1 MSKSF
6 ATVNPCS
13 MCMPM
18 GSVLVF
24 RGNEGCMPLFHGSQG
39 CSTYMRLYLAHH
51 FREPVDIACTALSEK
66 GAVYGGAANL
76 MQGLKNVIK
85 GYNPKVIGIATTCLA
100 ETIGDDVPQIVREF
114 QAQEPLAKDVTI
126 VSVSTPSYAASHEV
140 GYRVALKGLV
150 QTMARKSEPK
160 GQINGRINILVG
172 SIISPADVRFLRRF
186 LDDWGLEYILMPD
199 ISETFDAPLSQ
210 DLPLIPRG
218 GTPLDDIR
226 DTANSKATLTIG
238 GWVQE
243 PGAGDYLEKE
253 FEVPH
258 IALPL
263 PMSLEFT
270 DRLAAN
276 LEDLTGLCMPES
288 YERERGRLLDT
299 MVDAHKLLSD
309 VKTAVYGDTEMVL
322 GITSIMAELGMRA
335 QIVAT
340 GAANPAFAENA
351 AELAPGSKV
360 MMGADF
366 SQIAAEASRRDIE
379 LMVGPFTGRVVA
391 RKEKVPLLRVG
402 LPNHDR
408 YGASHQLFLGYE
420 GSMHLVD
427 CMANVLLEGKEKKVQ
442 HE

>member
-1 MSKSF
+1 MMISRNL

-24 RGNEGCMPLFHGSQG
+24 RGIEGCMPLFHGSQG

-51 FREPVDIACTALSEK
+51 FREPVDIASTALSEK
-66 GAVYGGAANL
+66 GAVYGGSANL

-114 QAQEPLAKDVTI
+114 QAQEPLAKDVII
-126 VSVSTPSYAASHEV
+126 VPVSTPSYAASHEV

-150 QTMARKSEPK
+150 QTLARKSKP
-160 GQINGRINILVG
+160 NGRINMLVG
-172 SIISPADVRFLRRF
+172 SIISPADVRFLRRLF
-186 LDDWGLEYILMPD
+186 DDWGLEYILMPD
-199 ISETFDAPLSQ
+199 ISETFDAALNR
-210 DLPLIPRG
+210 DLPLIPQG
-218 GTPLDDIR
+218 GTPLEDIR
-226 DTANSKATLTIG
+226 DCANSKATLTIG

-253 FEVPH
+253 FKVPH
-258 IALPL
+258 VALPL
-263 PMSLEFT
+263 PIGLEFT

-276 LEDLTGLCMPES
+276 LEELTGLCMPES
-288 YERERGRLLDT
+288 YERERGRLLDS
-299 MVDAHKLLSD
+299 MVDAHKVLAD

-322 GITSIMAELGMRA
+322 GITRIMMELGMKP

-351 AELAPGSKV
+351 AEIAPGSKV
-360 MMGADF
+360 SMGADF
-366 SQIAAEASRRDIE
+366 SQIAEEAASRDIE
-379 LMVGPFTGRVVA
+379 LLVGPFTGRGIA
-391 RKEKVPLLRVG
+391 RKENIPLLRVG

-420 GSMHLVD
+420 GSMNLVEG
-427 CMANVLLEGKEKKVQ
+427 MANALLESRERVAT
-442 HE
+442 

>member
-1 MSKSF
+1 MISRSL

-24 RGNEGCMPLFHGSQG
+24 RGIEGCMPLFHGSQG

-51 FREPVDIACTALSEK
+51 FREPVDIASTALSEK
-66 GAVYGGAANL
+66 GAVYGGSANL

-114 QAQEPLAKDVTI
+114 QAQEPLAKDVI
-126 VSVSTPSYAASHEV
+126 IIPVSTPSYAASHEV

-150 QTMARKSEPK
+150 QTLARKSKP
-160 GQINGRINILVG
+160 NGRINMLVG
-172 SIISPADVRFLRRF
+172 SIISPADVRFLRRLF
-186 LDDWGLEYILMPD
+186 DDWGLEYILMPD
-199 ISETFDAPLSQ
+199 ISETFDAALSR
-210 DLPLIPRG
+210 DLPLIPQG
-218 GTPLDDIR
+218 GTPLEDIR
-226 DTANSKATLTIG
+226 DCANSIATLTIG

-253 FEVPH
+253 FKVPH
-258 IALPL
+258 VALPL
-263 PMSLEFT
+263 PIGLEFT

-276 LEDLTGLCMPES
+276 LEELTGLCMPES
-288 YERERGRLLDT
+288 YERERGRLLDS
-299 MVDAHKLLSD
+299 MVDAHKVLAE

-322 GITSIMAELGMRA
+322 GITRIMMELGMKP

-351 AELAPGSKV
+351 AEIAPGSKV
-360 MMGADF
+360 SMGADF
-366 SQIAAEASRRDIE
+366 SQIAEEAASRDIE
-379 LMVGPFTGRVVA
+379 LLVGPFTGRGIA
-391 RKEKVPLLRVG
+391 RRENIPLLRVG

-420 GSMHLVD
+420 GSMNLVEG
-427 CMANVLLEGKEKKVQ
+427 MANALLESRERVAT
-442 HE
+442 

>member
-1 MSKSF
+1 
-6 ATVNPCS
+6 
-13 MCMPM
+13 MPM

-24 RGNEGCMPLFHGSQG
+24 RGIEGCMPLFHGSQG

-51 FREPVDIACTALSEK
+51 FREPVDIASSALSEK

-76 MQGLKNVIK
+76 KQGLKNLIK
-85 GYNPKVIGIATTCLA
+85 GYSPKAIGIATTCMA

-114 QAQEPLAKDVTI
+114 QAEEPLARDVTI
-126 VSVSTPSYAASHEV
+126 ISVSTPSYAASHEV
-140 GYRVALKGLV
+140 GYRVALKSLV
-150 QTMARKSEPK
+150 QTMARKSKPK
-160 GQINGRINILVG
+160 ERINIRVG
-172 SIISPADVRFLRRF
+172 AISSPADVRFLRRL
-186 LDDWGLEYILMPD
+186 LDDWGQEYILMPD
-199 ISETFDAPLSQ
+199 ISETFDAALRE

-218 GTPLDDIR
+218 GTPLDDVR
-226 DTANSKATLTIG
+226 DAANSKATLTIG

-263 PMSLEFT
+263 PISLEFT

-276 LEDLTGLCMPES
+276 LEELTDLPLPES
-288 YERERGRLLDT
+288 YEQERGRLLDS
-299 MVDAHKLLSD
+299 MVDAHKLLAD
-309 VKTAVYGDTEMVL
+309 VKTAVYGDTEVVL
-322 GITSIMAELGMRA
+322 GKTRIMTELGMKP

-351 AELAPGSKV
+351 AELAPGSQV
-360 MMGADF
+360 IMGADF
-366 SQIAAEASRRDIE
+366 SQIATEALSRDIE
-379 LMVGPFTGRVVA
+379 LMVGPFKGRGIA
-391 RKEKVPLLRVG
+391 RKENIPLLRVG

-420 GSMHLVD
+420 GSMNLVEG
-427 CMANVLLEGKEKKVQ
+427 MANILLESRERGSA
-442 HE
+442 

>member
-1 MSKSF
+1 MMISRSL

-24 RGNEGCMPLFHGSQG
+24 RGIEGCMPIFHGSQG

-51 FREPVDIACTALSEK
+51 FREPVDIASTALSEK
-66 GAVYGGAANL
+66 GAVYGGSANL

-114 QAQEPLAKDVTI
+114 QAQEPLAKDVI
-126 VSVSTPSYAASHEV
+126 IIPVSTPSYAASHEV

-150 QTMARKSEPK
+150 QTLARKSKP
-160 GQINGRINILVG
+160 NGRINMLVG
-172 SIISPADVRFLRRF
+172 SIISPADVRFLRRLF
-186 LDDWGLEYILMPD
+186 DDWGLGYILMPD
-199 ISETFDAPLSQ
+199 ISETFDAALSR

-218 GTPLDDIR
+218 GTPLEDIR
-226 DTANSKATLTIG
+226 DCANSKATLTIG

-253 FEVPH
+253 FKVPH
-258 IALPL
+258 VALPL
-263 PMSLEFT
+263 PISLEFT

-276 LEDLTGLCMPES
+276 LEELTGLCMPES
-288 YERERGRLLDT
+288 YERERGRLLDS
-299 MVDAHKLLSD
+299 MVDAHKVLAD

-322 GITSIMAELGMRA
+322 GITRIMMELGMKP

-351 AELAPGSKV
+351 AEIAPGSKV
-360 MMGADF
+360 SMGADF
-366 SQIAAEASRRDIE
+366 SQIAEEAVSRDIE
-379 LMVGPFTGRVVA
+379 LLVGPFTGRGIA
-391 RKEKVPLLRVG
+391 RKENIPLLRVG

-420 GSMHLVD
+420 GSMNLVEG
-427 CMANVLLEGKEKKVQ
+427 MANALLESREKVAT
-442 HE
+442 

>member
-1 MSKSF
+1 MISKSL

-18 GSVLVF
+18 GSVMVF
-24 RGNEGCMPLFHGSQG
+24 RGIEGCMPLFHGSQG

-51 FREPVDIACTALSEK
+51 FREPVDIASTALSEK
-66 GAVYGGAANL
+66 GAVYGGSANL

-85 GYNPKVIGIATTCLA
+85 GYKPKVIGIATTCLA

-114 QAQEPLAKDVTI
+114 QAQELLAKDVI
-126 VSVSTPSYAASHEV
+126 IISVSTPSYAASHEV
-140 GYRVALKGLV
+140 GYRVALKALI
-150 QTMARKSEPK
+150 QTIAKKSKP
-160 GQINGRINILVG
+160 NGRINMLVG
-172 SIISPADVRFLRRF
+172 SIISPADVRFLRRLF
-186 LDDWGLEYILMPD
+186 DDWGLEYILMPD
-199 ISETFDAPLSQ
+199 ISETFDATLSQ
-210 DLPLIPRG
+210 DLPLIPKG
-218 GTPLDDIR
+218 GTPLEDIR

-243 PGAGDYLEKE
+243 PGAGNYLEKE
-253 FEVPH
+253 FNVPH
-258 IALPL
+258 VALPL
-263 PMSLEFT
+263 PIGLEFT

-276 LEDLTGLCMPES
+276 LEELTGLSMPEC

-299 MVDAHKLLSD
+299 MVDAHKILAD

-322 GITSIMAELGMRA
+322 GITRIMTELGMKP

-360 MMGADF
+360 MMETDF
-366 SQIAAEASRRDIE
+366 SQIATEASSRDIE
-379 LMVGPFTGRVVA
+379 LMVGPFTGRGIA
-391 RKEKVPLLRVG
+391 RKENIPLLRVG

-408 YGASHQLFLGYE
+408 YGASHQLLLGYE
-420 GSMHLVD
+420 GSMNLVEG
-427 CMANVLLEGKEKKVQ
+427 MANALLDGRERGTT
-442 HE
+442 

>member
-1 MSKSF
+1 MISKSL

-24 RGNEGCMPLFHGSQG
+24 RGIEGCMPLFHGSQG

-51 FREPVDIACTALSEK
+51 FREPVDIASTALSEK
-66 GAVYGGAANL
+66 GAVYGGSANL

-114 QAQEPLAKDVTI
+114 QAQELLAKDVI
-126 VSVSTPSYAASHEV
+126 IISVSTPSYAASHEV
-140 GYRVALKGLV
+140 GYRVALKALI
-150 QTMARKSEPK
+150 QTIAKKSKP
-160 GQINGRINILVG
+160 NGRINMLVG
-172 SIISPADVRFLRRF
+172 SIISPADVRFLRRLF
-186 LDDWGLEYILMPD
+186 DDWGLGYILMPD
-199 ISETFDAPLSQ
+199 ISETFDAILSQ
-210 DLPLIPRG
+210 DLPLIPKG
-218 GTPLDDIR
+218 GTPLEDIR

-243 PGAGDYLEKE
+243 PGAGNYLENE
-253 FEVPH
+253 FKVPH
-258 IALPL
+258 VALPL
-263 PMSLEFT
+263 PIGLEFT

-276 LEDLTGLCMPES
+276 LEELTGLSMPEC

-299 MVDAHKLLSD
+299 MVDAHKILAD

-322 GITSIMAELGMRA
+322 GITRIMTELGMKP

-360 MMGADF
+360 MMETDF
-366 SQIAAEASRRDIE
+366 SQIATEASSRDIE
-379 LMVGPFTGRVVA
+379 LLVGPFMGRGIA
-391 RKEKVPLLRVG
+391 RKENIPLLRVG

-408 YGASHQLFLGYE
+408 YGASHQLLLGYE
-420 GSMHLVD
+420 GSMNLVEG
-427 CMANVLLEGKEKKVQ
+427 MANALLEGRERGTT
-442 HE
+442 

>member
-1 MSKSF
+1 MMISRSL

-24 RGNEGCMPLFHGSQG
+24 RGIEGCMPLFHGSQG

-51 FREPVDIACTALSEK
+51 FREPVDIASTALSEK
-66 GAVYGGAANL
+66 GAVYGGSANL

-114 QAQEPLAKDVTI
+114 QAQEPLAKDVII
-126 VSVSTPSYAASHEV
+126 VPVSTPSYAASHEV

-150 QTMARKSEPK
+150 QTLARKSKP
-160 GQINGRINILVG
+160 NGRINMLVG
-172 SIISPADVRFLRRF
+172 SIISPADVRFLRRLF
-186 LDDWGLEYILMPD
+186 DDWGLGYILMPD
-199 ISETFDAPLSQ
+199 ISETFDAALSR
-210 DLPLIPRG
+210 DLPLIPQG
-218 GTPLDDIR
+218 GTPLEDIR
-226 DTANSKATLTIG
+226 DCANSKATLTIG

-253 FEVPH
+253 FKVPH
-258 IALPL
+258 VALPL
-263 PMSLEFT
+263 PISLEFT

-276 LEDLTGLCMPES
+276 LEELTGLPMPES
-288 YERERGRLLDT
+288 YERERGRLLDS
-299 MVDAHKLLSD
+299 MVDAHKVLAD

-322 GITSIMAELGMRA
+322 GITRIMMELGMKP

-351 AELAPGSKV
+351 AEIAPGSKV
-360 MMGADF
+360 SMGADF
-366 SQIAAEASRRDIE
+366 SQIAEEAASRDIE
-379 LMVGPFTGRVVA
+379 LLVGPFTGRGIA
-391 RKEKVPLLRVG
+391 RRENIPLLRVG

-420 GSMHLVD
+420 GSMNLVEG
-427 CMANVLLEGKEKKVQ
+427 MANALLESREKVAT
-442 HE
+442 

>member
-1 MSKSF
+1 MISRSL

-24 RGNEGCMPLFHGSQG
+24 RGIEGCMPLFHGSQG

-51 FREPVDIACTALSEK
+51 FREPVDIASTALSEK
-66 GAVYGGAANL
+66 GAVYGGSANL

-114 QAQEPLAKDVTI
+114 QAQEPLAKEVII

-150 QTMARKSEPK
+150 QTLARKSKP
-160 GQINGRINILVG
+160 NGRINMLVG
-172 SIISPADVRFLRRF
+172 SIISPADVRFLRRLF
-186 LDDWGLEYILMPD
+186 DDWGLGYILMPD
-199 ISETFDAPLSQ
+199 ISETFDAALSR
-210 DLPLIPRG
+210 DLPLIPQG
-218 GTPLDDIR
+218 GTPLEDIR
-226 DTANSKATLTIG
+226 DCANSIATLTIG

-253 FEVPH
+253 FKVPH
-258 IALPL
+258 VALPL
-263 PMSLEFT
+263 PISLEFT

-276 LEDLTGLCMPES
+276 LEELTGLSMPES
-288 YERERGRLLDT
+288 YERERGRLLDS
-299 MVDAHKLLSD
+299 MVDAHKVLAD

-322 GITSIMAELGMRA
+322 GITRIMMELGMKP

-351 AELAPGSKV
+351 AEIAPGSKV
-360 MMGADF
+360 SMGADF
-366 SQIAAEASRRDIE
+366 SQIAEEAASRDIE
-379 LMVGPFTGRVVA
+379 LLVGPFTGRGIA
-391 RKEKVPLLRVG
+391 RKENIPLLRVG

-420 GSMHLVD
+420 GSMNLVEG
-427 CMANVLLEGKEKKVQ
+427 MANALLESREKVAT
-442 HE
+442 

>member
-1 MSKSF
+1 MISRSL

-24 RGNEGCMPLFHGSQG
+24 RGVEGCMPLFHGSQG

-51 FREPVDIACTALSEK
+51 FREPVDIASTALSEK
-66 GAVYGGAANL
+66 GAVYGGSANL
-76 MQGLKNVIK
+76 MQGLKNVIR

-114 QAQEPLAKDVTI
+114 QAQEPLARDVII
-126 VSVSTPSYAASHEV
+126 VPVSTPSYAASHEV

-150 QTMARKSEPK
+150 QTLARKSKPS
-160 GQINGRINILVG
+160 GRINMLVG
-172 SIISPADVRFLRRF
+172 SIISPADVRFLRRLF
-186 LDDWGLEYILMPD
+186 DDWGLGYILMPD
-199 ISETFDAPLSQ
+199 ISETFDATLSQ
-210 DLPLIPRG
+210 DLPLIPKG
-218 GTPLDDIR
+218 GTPLEDIR

-253 FEVPH
+253 FKVPH
-258 IALPL
+258 VALPL
-263 PMSLEFT
+263 PISLEFT

-276 LEDLTGLCMPES
+276 LEELTGLSMPES

-299 MVDAHKLLSD
+299 MVDAHKILAD

-322 GITSIMAELGMRA
+322 GITRIMMELGMKP

-351 AELAPGSKV
+351 AEIAPGSKV
-360 MMGADF
+360 SMGADF
-366 SQIAAEASRRDIE
+366 SQIAEEAVSRDIE
-379 LMVGPFTGRVVA
+379 LMVGPFTGRGIA
-391 RKEKVPLLRVG
+391 RRENIPLLRVG

-420 GSMHLVD
+420 GSMNLVEG
-427 CMANVLLEGKEKKVQ
+427 MANALLESKERAAT
-442 HE
+442 